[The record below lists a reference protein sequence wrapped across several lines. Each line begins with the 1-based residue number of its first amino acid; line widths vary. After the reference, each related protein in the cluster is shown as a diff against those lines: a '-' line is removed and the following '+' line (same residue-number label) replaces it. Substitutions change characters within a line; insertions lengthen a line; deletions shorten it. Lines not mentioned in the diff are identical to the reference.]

1 MEVMDKGYM
10 GIGANG
16 HYCVLK

>member
-1 MEVMDKGYM
+1 MDKEYM